1 MEPRIF
7 SFLMTFLALH
17 TMHKAEKSAAPAQS
31 TRKRGGAAAD
41 TPAESSGAT
50 APRRTTR
57 ASKRAK

>member
-1 MEPRIF
+1 
-7 SFLMTFLALH
+7 MTFLALR